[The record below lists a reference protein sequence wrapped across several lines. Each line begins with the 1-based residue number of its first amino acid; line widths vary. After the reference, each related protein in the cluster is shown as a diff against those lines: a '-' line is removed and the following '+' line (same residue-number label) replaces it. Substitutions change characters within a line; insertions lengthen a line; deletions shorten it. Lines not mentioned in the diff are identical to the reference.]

1 LALYSEMTVDELK
14 KEMKNLQKL
23 GKNALEEKRWNE
35 YEIHMTKWYLA
46 KSYEMLASHSIEVG
60 QRYAIA
66 EEEQEY
72 FTVTGLEGI
81 MAWGFREST
90 GETDSLPIARL
101 EEVTD

>member
-1 LALYSEMTVDELK
+1 MALYSEMTFDELK
-14 KEMKNLQKL
+14 EEMKSLQEL
-23 GKNALEEKRWNE
+23 GRNALEDKRWNE

-46 KSYEMLASHSIEVG
+46 KSYEILPLHSIEVG
-60 QRYAIA
+60 RRYAIA

-101 EEVTD
+101 EEAPN